1 MATVT
6 RRIEVCDVC
15 RDVAKPIEERAR
27 IAVGDGRLR
36 TYAFCKSDFMPLTRV
51 LTAIAQAAPEPAGR
65 RGGSKQVTMEDIE
78 TVKAQRGRPRKTAAA
93 KKAS

>member
-1 MATVT
+1 
-6 RRIEVCDVC
+6 
-15 RDVAKPIEERAR
+15 
-27 IAVGDGRLR
+27 
-36 TYAFCKSDFMPLTRV
+36 MPLTRV